1 MRSILTLGGPS
12 RRSFSP
18 GLVSS
23 NHQAG
28 VELQLAGPGV
38 DAVLDVAD
46 ADGLVLEAKPGAEPK
61 EPEKLMALI
70 FRGARGS
77 RLQSGL
83 SMTIPERRA
92 AYRPRVLQDL
102 RGQGLCFFL
111 FMAGRGLM
119 DCGHVGSSWLYDCM
133 AYDFQS
139 QK

>member
-1 MRSILTLGGPS
+1 M
-12 RRSFSP
+12 
-18 GLVSS
+18 
-23 NHQAG
+23 
-28 VELQLAGPGV
+28 

-92 AYRPRVLQDL
+92 TYRPRVLQDL